1 MTKRFGG
8 RYSPDGDPTPMQLPK
23 RSKAGLRANAMFA
36 LPLPL
41 ALIAFFR
48 PLGGLALTLLA
59 LGILL
64 GAAWMLREGLRAQE
78 AYEARNASRPPA
90 LPRKLIAAVLCGLGI
105 AVAAIASGAGV
116 LSAGLAAM
124 LGSILH
130 GLAFGLDPMTA
141 KGLGD
146 APRFQ
151 TERVLRHVAEAE
163 AVLAEMMAALAPLN
177 DPKLDNQ
184 AEAFADTA
192 RAMFRQVED
201 DPRDL
206 PTARKYLGVYLR
218 GARDAA
224 AKFADHYAK
233 SRDARARADFT
244 GLLDDLTQ
252 GFAIRTRSML
262 TDSRSDL
269 DVEIEVLR
277 DRLAREGIR
286 LDPNQ

>member
-1 MTKRFGG
+1 MTQRFGG

-23 RSKAGLRANAMFA
+23 RSKTGLRANAMFV

-78 AYEARNASRPPA
+78 AYDARNVSRPPA
-90 LPRKLIAAVLCGLGI
+90 LPRKLIAAALCGLGI

-116 LSAGLAAM
+116 LSAGLAAI

-146 APRFQ
+146 APKFQ

-218 GARDAA
+218 GARDAT
-224 AKFADHYAK
+224 AKFADHYVK
-233 SRDARARADFT
+233 SRDPKARADFT
-244 GLLDDLTQ
+244 ALLDELTE
-252 GFAIRTRSML
+252 GFATRTKTML

-277 DRLAREGIR
+277 DRLAREGVR
-286 LDPNQ
+286 LDPTP